1 MDNIHK
7 AKTIIV
13 NKVLMTREII
23 NRLEELYSNYLV
35 YRTIIVCDDNSL
47 DKYVNILRE
56 NNYDCYVLKDYD
68 AAVNYDSLDVRIF
81 LIEKGHFIKFIKGYI
96 DNKIS
101 ANADTDTE
109 TDMHRYGAYFYNSI
123 IISIIIQLDN
133 DNDYDIIGETERIK
147 REYKEI
153 SNNYDIII

>member
-7 AKTIIV
+7 AKTIIN

-35 YRTIIVCDDNSL
+35 YRTIIVCDDNSQ
-47 DKYVNILRE
+47 DKYVNILGE
-56 NNYDCYVLKDYD
+56 NNYDCYALKDYD
-68 AAVNYDSLDVRIF
+68 AAINYDSLDVRIF
-81 LIEKGHFIKFIKGYI
+81 LIEKGDFINFIKGYI

-101 ANADTDTE
+101 ANAGTDTDTE

-123 IISIIIQLDN
+123 IIQLDNDN
-133 DNDYDIIGETERIK
+133 DNDYDIIGETDRIK

>member
-1 MDNIHK
+1 
-7 AKTIIV
+7 
-13 NKVLMTREII
+13 MTREII

-35 YRTIIVCDDNSL
+35 YRTIIVCDDNSQ

-96 DNKIS
+96 DNKIR
-101 ANADTDTE
+101 ANADTDTD
-109 TDMHRYGAYFYNSI
+109 TDMHRYGAYFYN
-123 IISIIIQLDN
+123 SIIIQLDN

>member
-101 ANADTDTE
+101 ANADTDTD
-109 TDMHRYGAYFYNSI
+109 TDMHRYVAYFYN
-123 IISIIIQLDN
+123 SIIIQLDN

>member
-7 AKTIIV
+7 AKTIIN

-35 YRTIIVCDDNSL
+35 YRTIIVCDDNSQ
-47 DKYVNILRE
+47 DKYVNILGE
-56 NNYDCYVLKDYD
+56 NNYDCYALKDYD
-68 AAVNYDSLDVRIF
+68 AAINYDSLDVRIF
-81 LIEKGHFIKFIKGYI
+81 LIEKGNFIKFIKGYI

-101 ANADTDTE
+101 ANAGTDTDTE
-109 TDMHRYGAYFYNSI
+109 TDMHRYGAYFYN
-123 IISIIIQLDN
+123 SIIIQLDN

>member
-35 YRTIIVCDDNSL
+35 YRTIIACDDNSL

-123 IISIIIQLDN
+123 IIQLDN

>member
-35 YRTIIVCDDNSL
+35 YRTIIVCDDNSQ

-123 IISIIIQLDN
+123 IIQFDNDN

>member
-101 ANADTDTE
+101 ANADTDTD
-109 TDMHRYGAYFYNSI
+109 TDMHRYGAYFYN
-123 IISIIIQLDN
+123 SIIIQLDN

>member
-35 YRTIIVCDDNSL
+35 YRTIIVCDDNSQ

-56 NNYDCYVLKDYD
+56 NNYDCYALKDYD
-68 AAVNYDSLDVRIF
+68 AAINYDSLDVRIF

-109 TDMHRYGAYFYNSI
+109 TETDMHRYGAYFYNSI
-123 IISIIIQLDN
+123 IIQLDNDN

>member
-81 LIEKGHFIKFIKGYI
+81 LIEKGYFIKFIKGYI

-123 IISIIIQLDN
+123 IIQLDN

>member
-56 NNYDCYVLKDYD
+56 NNYDSYVLKDYE
-68 AAVNYDSLDVRIF
+68 AVVDYDSLDVRIF

-96 DNKIS
+96 DNKVS
-101 ANADTDTE
+101 ANANIE
-109 TDMHRYGAYFYNSI
+109 THRYGAYFYNSI
-123 IISIIIQLDN
+123 IIQLDNDNDN

-147 REYKEI
+147 SEYKVI

>member
-23 NRLEELYSNYLV
+23 NRLDELYSNYLV

-68 AAVNYDSLDVRIF
+68 AAINYDSLDVRIF
-81 LIEKGHFIKFIKGYI
+81 LIEKGYFIKFIKGYI

-123 IISIIIQLDN
+123 IIQLDN

>member
-1 MDNIHK
+1 M
-7 AKTIIV
+7 
-13 NKVLMTREII
+13 
-23 NRLEELYSNYLV
+23 
-35 YRTIIVCDDNSL
+35 CDDNSL

-101 ANADTDTE
+101 ANADTE
-109 TDMHRYGAYFYNSI
+109 TDMHRYGAYFYN
-123 IISIIIQLDN
+123 SIIIQLDN

>member
-101 ANADTDTE
+101 TNADTE
-109 TDMHRYGAYFYNSI
+109 TDMHRYGAYFYN
-123 IISIIIQLDN
+123 SIIIQLDN

>member
-7 AKTIIV
+7 AKTIIN

-123 IISIIIQLDN
+123 IIQLDN

>member
-56 NNYDCYVLKDYD
+56 NNYDSYVLKDYE
-68 AAVNYDSLDVRIF
+68 AVVDYDSLDVRIF

-96 DNKIS
+96 DNKVS
-101 ANADTDTE
+101 ANANIE
-109 TDMHRYGAYFYNSI
+109 THRYGAYFYN
-123 IISIIIQLDN
+123 SIIIQLDN

-147 REYKEI
+147 SEYKVI

>member
-56 NNYDCYVLKDYD
+56 NNYDSYVLKDYE
-68 AAVNYDSLDVRIF
+68 AVVDYDSLDVRIF

-96 DNKIS
+96 DNKVS
-101 ANADTDTE
+101 ANANIE
-109 TDMHRYGAYFYNSI
+109 THRYGAYFYNSI
-123 IISIIIQLDN
+123 IIQLDNDN

-147 REYKEI
+147 SEYKVI

>member
-1 MDNIHK
+1 
-7 AKTIIV
+7 
-13 NKVLMTREII
+13 MTREII

-35 YRTIIVCDDNSL
+35 YRTIIVCDDNSQ

-101 ANADTDTE
+101 ANADTDIDTD

-123 IISIIIQLDN
+123 IIQFDN

>member
-68 AAVNYDSLDVRIF
+68 AAINYDSLDVRIF
-81 LIEKGHFIKFIKGYI
+81 LIEKGYFIKFIKGYI

-123 IISIIIQLDN
+123 IIQFDNDN

>member
-7 AKTIIV
+7 AKTIIN

-35 YRTIIVCDDNSL
+35 YRTIIVCDDNSQ

-56 NNYDCYVLKDYD
+56 NNYDCYALKDYD

-81 LIEKGHFIKFIKGYI
+81 LIEKGNFIKFIKGYI

-101 ANADTDTE
+101 ANAGTDTDTE

-123 IISIIIQLDN
+123 IIQLDNDN

-147 REYKEI
+147 RDYKEI

>member
-7 AKTIIV
+7 AKTIIN

-68 AAVNYDSLDVRIF
+68 AAINYDSLDVRIF
-81 LIEKGHFIKFIKGYI
+81 LIEKGYFIKFIKGYI

-123 IISIIIQLDN
+123 IIQFDNDN

>member
-7 AKTIIV
+7 AKTIIN

-35 YRTIIVCDDNSL
+35 YRTIIVCDDNSQ
-47 DKYVNILRE
+47 DKYVNILGE
-56 NNYDCYVLKDYD
+56 NNYDCYALKDYD
-68 AAVNYDSLDVRIF
+68 AAINYDSLDVRIF
-81 LIEKGHFIKFIKGYI
+81 LIEKGDFIKFIKGYI

-101 ANADTDTE
+101 ANAGTDTDTETE
-109 TDMHRYGAYFYNSI
+109 TDMHRYGAYFYN
-123 IISIIIQLDN
+123 SIIIQLDN

-147 REYKEI
+147 RDYKEI